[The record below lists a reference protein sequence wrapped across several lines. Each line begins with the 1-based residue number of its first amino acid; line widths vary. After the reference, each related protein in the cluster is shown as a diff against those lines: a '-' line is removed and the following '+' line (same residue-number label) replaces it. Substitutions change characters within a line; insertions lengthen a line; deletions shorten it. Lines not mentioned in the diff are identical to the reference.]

1 VRTSLATG
9 GRAVAVAVACA
20 AILAGATA
28 CESTRPPSAN
38 PLAGLT
44 ADQIVKKA
52 EADLKASSSVHIA
65 GSAADSGQTEV
76 IDVTAGEH
84 GCEGTFRISGAGSFA
99 FLDIGTTE
107 WIKEDSQFLK
117 TLGIPAKVLKRWAG
131 KYVQIP
137 GTPSSMTGFCSPSQI
152 AGNIG
157 SELKGPT
164 EGKVMTVLGRPAL
177 QIWDK
182 RHSNSVYVT
191 ISAHPKF
198 VRLVFADQG
207 QGHLDF
213 TGYNLPVTLTP
224 PPANETINDSQLAA
238 LATQAAGLAP
248 RSPRG

>member
-1 VRTSLATG
+1 MRMSLATG

-20 AILAGATA
+20 AILAGAAA
-28 CESTRPPSAN
+28 CESPGPPSAY
-38 PLAGLT
+38 PFAGLT

-65 GSAADSGQTEV
+65 GSAAKSGQTDV

-84 GCEGTFRISGAGSFA
+84 GCQGTFRISGVGSFA
-99 FLDIGTTE
+99 VLDVGATE
-107 WIKEDSQFLK
+107 WMKEDSQFLK
-117 TLGIPAKVLKRWAG
+117 TSGIPAKVLKRWAG

-137 GTPSSMTGFCSPSQI
+137 GTPSSMMGFCSPSQI

-164 EGKVMTVLGRPAL
+164 DGKVMTILGRPAL
-177 QIWDK
+177 QIWAK
-182 RHSNSVYVT
+182 RHLNSVYVT
-191 ISAHPKF
+191 ISAHPEF

-213 TGYNLPVTLTP
+213 TGYNLPVTFTP
-224 PPANETINDSQLAA
+224 PPANETINDSQLAS
-238 LATQAAGLAP
+238 LATQAAG
-248 RSPRG
+248 